1 MVGILIIL
9 ALTVVII
16 TCTVIVVRQ
25 GADRAPSARAYLQ
38 HSPTWLGARIIEDP
52 TPAPSTLPV
61 VEEIEED
68 ILDDADEFAEE
79 PRIAAAPH
87 DSIGASSDLAAPA
100 FPAPTIEPPQGARL
114 RDTSAESK
122 SLQREQ
128 LLDNVIQGLDR
139 APPLPHVL
147 LKILTELDSMG
158 SSARSLGAIVSG
170 EPVLTAILLRAANS
184 SASGLRRD
192 IISVDEAVA
201 YLGYSTV
208 RALVLRMQLAKLL
221 PQKHGAGYDSEELW
235 HHSLVVSQLAS
246 HLAGRISGV
255 DAGLASTIGLLHDI
269 GKLAINSLF
278 PDVVARLWKRDDP
291 GVPADESFL
300 ARERRLFGADHA
312 FIGGFLAAQWKLPQE
327 LAEAIRLHHL
337 PGGDASLASMSPQLS
352 RATKIVHVANQLA
365 KYSHVYCAD
374 MEIDILHEEFLSEL
388 GLPPQLEDLLARPDV
403 KDAIRRA
410 QLLCGAGTKSPKRAT
425 TTTGTVA
432 ATTTSGNS
440 SSTPA
445 TPSVTGKPTKRKPR
459 KKPSK

>member
-1 MVGILIIL
+1 MMGILIIL
-9 ALTVVII
+9 ALTVVIV
-16 TCTVIVVRQ
+16 TCTIIVVRQ
-25 GADRAPSARAYLQ
+25 GADRGPSAKAYLQ
-38 HSPTWLGARIIEDP
+38 HSPTWLGAHIVEGS
-52 TPAPSTLPV
+52 TPAPSALPTVEDV
-61 VEEIEED
+61 V
-68 ILDDADEFAEE
+68 DDADDFAEE
-79 PRIAAAPH
+79 ATIPAAQN
-87 DSIGASSDLAAPA
+87 DSIVAYSDLAAPA
-100 FPAPTIEPPQGARL
+100 FPAPTLEPPAGARL
-114 RDTSAESK
+114 RDVSAESK
-122 SLQREQ
+122 SFQREQ

-147 LKILTELDSMG
+147 LKILSELDSMG
-158 SSARSLGAIVSG
+158 SSARSLAAIVSG
-170 EPVLTAILLRAANS
+170 EPVLTATLLRAANS
-184 SASGLRRD
+184 AAAGLRRD

-221 PQKHGAGYDSEELW
+221 PQKRGSGYDSEELW

-278 PDVVARLWKRDDP
+278 PEVVARLWKRDEP

-312 FIGGFLAAQWKLPQE
+312 FMGGFLAAQWKLPQE
-327 LAEAIRLHHL
+327 LADAIRLHHL
-337 PGGDASLASMSPQLS
+337 PGGEAALASMSTELA
-352 RATKIVHVANQLA
+352 RATKIVHVANQVA

-374 MEIDILHEEFLSEL
+374 MEIDILHEQFLIEL

-410 QLLCGAGTKSPKRAT
+410 QLLCGANPKTPAMEKRT
-425 TTTGTVA
+425 TAGATVA
-432 ATTTSGNS
+432 AGAVAN
-440 SSTPA
+440 TPI
-445 TPSVTGKPTKRKPR
+445 TPSAAGKSTGKRKSR
-459 KKPSK
+459 KKPAA